1 MHAMGLEFFICWTVC
16 IIYTSKHE
24 YHRGMWPL
32 MASWLA
38 ICTFKLPLTKHT
50 VAFHV
55 SIVRASIQ
63 SWWPNG
69 SMWVLQGL
77 VNGPPFLFGLA
88 EFMFCWLLR
97 FYSSSLHL
105 VIIGWTGPKCRS
117 NVHEVIDF
125 SESWRRCS
133 HWGFTET
140 GFWELHSQK
149 FVSSFPASDLS
160 VPKQE

>member
-1 MHAMGLEFFICWTVC
+1 M
-16 IIYTSKHE
+16 
-24 YHRGMWPL
+24 
-32 MASWLA
+32 
-38 ICTFKLPLTKHT
+38 CTFELPLTKHT
-50 VAFHV
+50 AAFHV
-55 SIVRASIQ
+55 SIVIVRASIQ

-69 SMWVLQGL
+69 SIWVLQGL
-77 VNGPPFLFGLA
+77 VNGPPFLFGLV

-105 VIIGWTGPKCRS
+105 VIIGWTGPECRS
-117 NVHEVIDF
+117 NVHEVINF
-125 SESWRRCS
+125 SESWRRCI

-149 FVSSFPASDLS
+149 FVSFFPASDLS